1 MNQKSTNIIIKVF
14 ILFCCFN
21 FCNLNAQFKS
31 VKITI
36 DNQRLKEGDKQIT
49 SNINESIKNFFLL
62 TNWGDEIQDLQ
73 IPLDIQVLF
82 EGIADKGSER
92 LFSAQLLF
100 NTGIDQRYFSK
111 TIQFPYSFGQNI
123 NYSPVIFEP
132 LSSALEFYG
141 STIIAGELDTYEKF
155 GGTSFYE
162 KSREIA
168 MRGMSSQYRRGWSD
182 RLELIDLLTKYRDS
196 RLAKFNFYD
205 GMAYIEENDYD
216 GAELAFSEMINNL
229 NKTFKRFPREHYT
242 TIFLKG
248 HIEDFINLNDEFQYK
263 KIILN
268 KLLIFDPD
276 NLKKYQDAISKS
288 K

>member
-1 MNQKSTNIIIKVF
+1 MNQKSTNILIKVF

>member
-1 MNQKSTNIIIKVF
+1 MNRKSINFLIKFF
-14 ILFCCFN
+14 ILFCSFT
-21 FCNLNAQFKS
+21 FCNLNAQFKT

-49 SNINESIKNFFLL
+49 SNINESIRNFFLL

>member
-1 MNQKSTNIIIKVF
+1 MNQKSTNILIKVF

-92 LFSAQLLF
+92 LFSAQFLF

-168 MRGMSSQYRRGWSD
+168 MRGMSSQYRSCLLYTSPSPRDRG
-182 RLELIDLLTKYRDS
+182 
-196 RLAKFNFYD
+196 
-205 GMAYIEENDYD
+205 
-216 GAELAFSEMINNL
+216 
-229 NKTFKRFPREHYT
+229 
-242 TIFLKG
+242 
-248 HIEDFINLNDEFQYK
+248 
-263 KIILN
+263 
-268 KLLIFDPD
+268 
-276 NLKKYQDAISKS
+276 
-288 K
+288 

>member
-1 MNQKSTNIIIKVF
+1 MNQKSINILLKIFIIF
-14 ILFCCFN
+14 YSFTF
-21 FCNLNAQFKS
+21 FNLNAQFKT

-49 SNINESIKNFFLL
+49 SNMNESIKNFFLL
-62 TNWGDEIQDLQ
+62 TNWGNEIEDLQ
-73 IPLDIQVLF
+73 ISLDIQVLF

-92 LFSAQLLF
+92 LFSAQFLF

-123 NYSPVIFEP
+123 NYSPIIFEP

-248 HIEDFINLNDEFQYK
+248 HIENFINLNDEFQYK
-263 KIILN
+263 KTILN
-268 KLLIFDPD
+268 ELLIFDPD
-276 NLKKYQDAISKS
+276 NSKKYQDAISKS

>member
-1 MNQKSTNIIIKVF
+1 MNQKSTNILIKVF

-92 LFSAQLLF
+92 LFSAQFLF

>member
-1 MNQKSTNIIIKVF
+1 MNQKSTNILIKVF

-111 TIQFPYSFGQNI
+111 F
-123 NYSPVIFEP
+123 
-132 LSSALEFYG
+132 LEHLVY
-141 STIIAGELDTYEKF
+141 
-155 GGTSFYE
+155 
-162 KSREIA
+162 
-168 MRGMSSQYRRGWSD
+168 
-182 RLELIDLLTKYRDS
+182 LLVY
-196 RLAKFNFYD
+196 
-205 GMAYIEENDYD
+205 
-216 GAELAFSEMINNL
+216 
-229 NKTFKRFPREHYT
+229 
-242 TIFLKG
+242 
-248 HIEDFINLNDEFQYK
+248 
-263 KIILN
+263 
-268 KLLIFDPD
+268 
-276 NLKKYQDAISKS
+276 
-288 K
+288 

>member
-1 MNQKSTNIIIKVF
+1 MNQKSTNILIKVF

-248 HIEDFINLNDEFQYK
+248 HIEDFI
-263 KIILN
+263 LN